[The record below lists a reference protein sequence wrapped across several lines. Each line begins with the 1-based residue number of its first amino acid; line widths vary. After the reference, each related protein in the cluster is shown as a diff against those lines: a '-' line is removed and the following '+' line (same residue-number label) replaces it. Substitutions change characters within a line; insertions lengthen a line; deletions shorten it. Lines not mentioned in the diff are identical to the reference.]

1 MILYT
6 FLSYFN
12 LRSMCWIKLLLIV
25 EMTISFFR
33 IDQITLTTQIFYMW
47 LAIFMLS
54 RLQDSVLKSIIE
66 AWFNFHLIKQ
76 KNFLIKVLVSRQQVK
91 GIFAVLIIS
100 TIGKIYSALNA
111 KLCLTDNREKSTENL
126 TWADKKK
133 MKLKKGINLHCRESF
148 PSFPISREWIFK
160 KLHLQRKHS

>member
-1 MILYT
+1 MK
-6 FLSYFN
+6 
-12 LRSMCWIKLLLIV
+12 C
-25 EMTISFFR
+25 
-33 IDQITLTTQIFYMW
+33 
-47 LAIFMLS
+47 
-54 RLQDSVLKSIIE
+54 IIE

-133 MKLKKGINLHCRESF
+133 WNLKKA
-148 PSFPISREWIFK
+148 
-160 KLHLQRKHS
+160 